1 VCLTCVG
8 GHSSSHNMNTHDTFV
23 RFDGLLD
30 SFSCGL
36 GRVRGHGSRVS
47 LLVHDFIFCDA
58 YFGSSYVG
66 PLRASRHFILIITL
80 TLFFKL
86 ISHGMLLM
94 RTQ

>member
-1 VCLTCVG
+1 
-8 GHSSSHNMNTHDTFV
+8 
-23 RFDGLLD
+23 
-30 SFSCGL
+30 
-36 GRVRGHGSRVS
+36 